1 MEIWTPE
8 TSGYDDQRTGF
19 QRRNPHRPARI
30 FGATSAADIQEA
42 VRYARDHGLRLA
54 VQASGHGHTT
64 PTDGVLLTTSGF
76 AGVTVDPEQRSATIQ
91 AGATWQQVVAAST
104 PYGLAPLSGSFPG
117 VGAVS
122 YTLGGGLGL
131 MARKHGFAA
140 DHVRRID
147 VVTPD
152 GELRS
157 LSPTGPGSDSPDDAE
172 LFWAL
177 RGGGGNF
184 GIVTELEI
192 DLFEVATV
200 SGGSLYYDLATTP
213 GVLETWREWTTTVP
227 DEVTSAVGVLVLP
240 DIPAVPE
247 PLRGKHIAQLQLC
260 ILKDLETAEELIA
273 PLRAL
278 GDPVMDTFA
287 DLPYADSAR
296 IFAEPEQPHGYRAQ
310 NALLADLDP
319 TALATIPKLAGPE
332 APAMCVIGIRHLG
345 GALSREPEIPNAVGH
360 RAAQYA
366 LTVLSPGDQDFTELH
381 RSILEPWTP
390 IGRQLNFSLGPLTA
404 DEVAEA
410 YEPETLQRL
419 KKLRA
424 QLDPTG
430 LLQPNHAL

>member
-1 MEIWTPE
+1 MDTWTPE
-8 TSGYDDQRTGF
+8 IDGYDDQRTGF
-19 QRRNPHRPARI
+19 QRRDPHRPARI

-42 VRYARDHGLRLA
+42 VCYARDHELRLA

-76 AGVTVDPEQRSATIQ
+76 AGVTVDPEGKTATIQ
-91 AGATWQQVVAAST
+91 AGATWQQVTAATT

-117 VGAVS
+117 VGAIS

-131 MARKHGFAA
+131 MARKYGFAA

-147 VVTPD
+147 LVTPD

-157 LSPTGPGSDSPDDAE
+157 VTPDAAE

-200 SGGSLYYDLATTP
+200 AGGSLYYDLTATP
-213 GVLETWREWTTTVP
+213 DVLQTWREWTATVP
-227 DEVTSAVGVLVLP
+227 EEVTSAVGVLVLP
-240 DIPAVPE
+240 DIPMVPA

-260 ILKDLETAEELIA
+260 ILSDLAKAEELIA

-278 GDPVMDTFA
+278 GEPVMDTFEQ
-287 DLPYADSAR
+287 LPYAESGR

-310 NALLADLDP
+310 NILLADLDP
-319 TALATIPKLAGPE
+319 VALSTIPKLAGPE
-332 APAMCVIGIRHLG
+332 AGAMCVVGIRHLG
-345 GALSREPEIPNAVGH
+345 GALSRPPAIPNAVG
-360 RAAQYA
+360 RREAQYA
-366 LTVLSPGDQDFTELH
+366 LTVLSPGEQDFTALH
-381 RSILEPWTP
+381 RRILEPWTS
-390 IGRQLNFSLGPLTA
+390 IGRQLNFSLGPLDA
-404 DEVAEA
+404 DQIAEA
-410 YEPETLQRL
+410 YEPADLERL
-419 KKLRA
+419 KKLRR

-430 LLQPNHAL
+430 LLQPNHVI